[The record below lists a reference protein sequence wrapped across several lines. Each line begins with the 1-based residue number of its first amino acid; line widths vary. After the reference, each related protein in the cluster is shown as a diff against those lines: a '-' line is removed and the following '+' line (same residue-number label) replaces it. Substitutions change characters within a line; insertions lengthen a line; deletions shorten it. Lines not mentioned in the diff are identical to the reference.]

1 MTLGCFGSGMNVAGV
16 TESLA
21 SPESASRCFSLP
33 KVAQS
38 ARKVMIYSSIKVRSS
53 GVADTVN

>member
-1 MTLGCFGSGMNVAGV
+1 MNVAGV

-33 KVAQS
+33 EVAQS
-38 ARKVMIYSSIKVRSS
+38 TRKVMIYSSIKVRSS